1 MPRTTPPNTPEPEGA
16 QDGRPAIRPAVAVG
30 QVLAVGSGGQVDAG
44 SKLDVPTR
52 AAGSAAAV
60 ETGELFDALSEP
72 QTAVLHARFGPG
84 LASRL
89 AEVERE
95 LAGEDLSGLLRVLG
109 DRTRDGDSLRD
120 GLSTQLMELYRVH
133 QARSCFALLYEL
145 NRSQLLLQ
153 VAQRLRRYSSRS
165 DPNDLLQEVFFNVY
179 RYPTRFDST
188 RDDAFRV
195 WTATIVRNTVLKHL
209 RSLGKSGRVE
219 VPFEDLSEHPETRS
233 GEPLGGVIERES
245 QGECRRVYLY
255 HLYLYLEFF
264 KQLSER
270 EQRALELV
278 EVQGVSYREAAD
290 DLQIRL
296 ENLKMVVFRA
306 RRKIYKAMRRV
317 YDGLAPELRPARDVA
332 GRRAAAA
339 VAGASGAADEQGDCD
354 VAEDRGAPADETP
367 ADETQRSAARR
378 GAERGAGPQGTSR

>member
-1 MPRTTPPNTPEPEGA
+1 M
-16 QDGRPAIRPAVAVG
+16 DG
-30 QVLAVGSGGQVDAG
+30 G
-44 SKLDVPTR
+44 SKLDVPMR

-60 ETGELFDALSEP
+60 KTGELFDALSEP

-95 LAGEDLSGLLRVLG
+95 LAGEDLSGLLRVLA

-332 GRRAAAA
+332 GRRAAVA
-339 VAGASGAADEQGDCD
+339 VADGVTGGGTGASDAVDEQGDCD
-354 VAEDRGAPADETP
+354 GAEGSRAS